1 MGNNKVF
8 RFRLPTVCIKL
19 GTLRDSCSSI
29 LKTQTYPPSFTW
41 FGGAAAICQ
50 EAIDYIKPMRLDT
63 FVVMSQPALD
73 KYKGSVDAERTVVIA
88 DSTLIKE
95 TPQQFQ
101 SGISLSWMSRTSHIV
116 STEVM

>member
-8 RFRLPTVCIKL
+8 RFRLPTACIKL

-50 EAIDYIKPMRLDT
+50 EAIDYIKEILLAFEQVEKKLHPDHR
-63 FVVMSQPALD
+63 D
-73 KYKGSVDAERTVVIA
+73 KE
-88 DSTLIKE
+88 
-95 TPQQFQ
+95 
-101 SGISLSWMSRTSHIV
+101 
-116 STEVM
+116 